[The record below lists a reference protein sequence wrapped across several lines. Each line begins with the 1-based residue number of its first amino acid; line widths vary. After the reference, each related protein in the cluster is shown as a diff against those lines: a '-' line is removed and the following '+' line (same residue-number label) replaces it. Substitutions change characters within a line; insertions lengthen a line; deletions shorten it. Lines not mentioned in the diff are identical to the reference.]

1 MPRARRAGPGLARLF
16 PRPGRAGDAW
26 QAAPGPRG
34 LGRAAARRDD
44 CALRPP
50 PAWCARRPRPAAP
63 PPAQRTRPRAA
74 TCRSQPADSRKKRAR
89 SSSAPVTATNSLS
102 ASCRS
107 AAIFALCAAR
117 SAPPAAAQPQ
127 PRSRVPP
134 TGRPGP
140 ALRRPPAGPAPCGAS
155 RKVLRAGNSP
165 APRPLAAAA
174 RTCSPRTGLE
184 ARRRMSRGAGLHAF
198 VEHEISQGLRF
209 TIIHWLIPSFYSL
222 IDSFIHLLVSVFTEY
237 PGALPGLG
245 IGRSKTKSLPSGP
258 HSREIDLEQQ
268 VIPCSQRFVPPHLTP
283 PTRHNLM
290 ACKTHVKRAS
300 LSVSS
305 PRLSTKFLCFRHTP
319 FSLLSRCAR
328 CAFSSEPCHP
338 RLPFPGTLFLCW
350 CARCSPT
357 FFRLLR

>member
-1 MPRARRAGPGLARLF
+1 MGQLRGWASPSTGCRGGGNGNERPPSASASPQLPPGPGPSHRPGPQPSLGAAATPPAPFSTRVAAAPEVSLTPPAGEAEGGAGARRAGPGLARLF

-63 PPAQRTRPRAA
+63 RPAQRTRPRAA

-140 ALRRPPAGPAPCGAS
+140 AERRPPAGPAPCGAS

-165 APRPLAAAA
+165 GSAP
-174 RTCSPRTGLE
+174 SGG
-184 ARRRMSRGAGLHAF
+184 RGADL
-198 VEHEISQGLRF
+198 Q
-209 TIIHWLIPSFYSL
+209 PK
-222 IDSFIHLLVSVFTEY
+222 
-237 PGALPGLG
+237 
-245 IGRSKTKSLPSGP
+245 IGRASC
-258 HSREIDLEQQ
+258 RERVCLY
-268 VIPCSQRFVPPHLTP
+268 V
-283 PTRHNLM
+283 
-290 ACKTHVKRAS
+290 
-300 LSVSS
+300 
-305 PRLSTKFLCFRHTP
+305 
-319 FSLLSRCAR
+319 
-328 CAFSSEPCHP
+328 
-338 RLPFPGTLFLCW
+338 
-350 CARCSPT
+350 
-357 FFRLLR
+357 